1 MKKLLKLVL
10 VMMMA
15 FTVTACGSKEDSN
28 DKDSG
33 KKVTKISVGVS
44 PDYAPYESLD
54 TNGDIVGF
62 DPDMLKEFEKY
73 LETDTEKYEFEFI
86 TMDFDNICTQIQ
98 AGQLDLGVSGF
109 TFSEDRVVEWS
120 EPYTATMQVAVV
132 NPNSTIKSAADLK
145 GKKIA
150 AQTSTTGE
158 EAANAVENAD
168 VVSLK
173 DVKVMFEG
181 LKANNYDAV
190 IVDLAVAKNYVNEAG
205 FVMIDESLMDEKN
218 YIVAK
223 EGNKELIE
231 KINTC
236 IEKFIAS
243 DEYTKLTDQYGLK
256 KLEK

>member
-1 MKKLLKLVL
+1 MKKLVKAAMAA
-10 VMMMA
+10 MMMFA
-15 FTVTACGSKEDSN
+15 LVGCGSNDEGN
-28 DKDSG
+28 DKDSD

-54 TNGDIVGF
+54 TNGDIIGF
-62 DPDMLKEFEKY
+62 DPDMLKQFEKY

-86 TMDFDNICTQIQ
+86 AMDFDNICTQIQ

-120 EPYTATMQVAVV
+120 DPYTATSQVAVV
-132 NPNSTIKSAADLK
+132 NPNSSIKSVTDLK

-158 EAANAVENAD
+158 EAANAIENGD
-168 VVSLK
+168 IVSLK

-181 LKANNYDAV
+181 LKANNYDAI
-190 IVDLAVAKNYVNEAG
+190 IVDLAVAKNYVREAG
-205 FVMIDESLMDEKN
+205 FVMIEESLMDEQN
-218 YIVAK
+218 FIVAK
-223 EGNKELIE
+223 QGNTDLIK

-236 IEKFIAS
+236 IEKFVAS

-256 KLEK
+256 KLDK

>member
-1 MKKLLKLVL
+1 MKKVIKVVL
-10 VMMMA
+10 VMLMA
-15 FTVTACGSKEDSN
+15 FIVSGCTSSEDKS
-28 DKDSG
+28 DDG
-33 KKVTKISVGVS
+33 KKTVKISVGVS

-54 TNGDIVGF
+54 TDGKIVGF
-62 DPDMLKEFEKY
+62 DPDMLKQFEKY

-86 TMDFDNICTQIQ
+86 QMDFDNICTQIQ

-109 TFSEDRVVEWS
+109 TYSEDRVVEWS
-120 EPYTATMQVAVV
+120 EPYTATSQVAVV

-145 GKKIA
+145 DKKIA

-158 EAANAVENAD
+158 DAANAIENAD

-190 IVDLAVAKNYVNEAG
+190 IVDLAVAKNYVKEAG

-223 EGNKELIE
+223 EGNTELIK